1 MMGAGWEVK
10 GGPMGAIG
18 GICRGRRGVYGGLIG
33 VRGIYGRIWG
43 SVGVSGGIRMGSV
56 GDL

>member
-1 MMGAGWEVK
+1 MCFYIMS
-10 GGPMGAIG
+10 PMGAIG